1 MKRSICAEC
10 GAWGP
15 VKEYHPFAYCV
26 LVKAIGEKAARA
38 NIGDVVE
45 YGRKLERSHLQAS
58 GRAVVPVEPN
68 NTVVT
73 AGCFALDGPAA
84 REALMAAMLSG
95 DRHAVGQTKMR
106 LRWAAMLAAANDGKA
121 VVQEASAERSV
132 AHSPNI
138 KAPYREGEQDG

>member
-1 MKRSICAEC
+1 MTSSKIIEVMAGAIERLNPTWKDAIEEAE
-10 GAWGP
+10 A
-15 VKEYHPFAYCV
+15 VY
-26 LVKAIGEKAARA
+26 AA
-38 NIGDVVE
+38 
-45 YGRKLERSHLQAS
+45 LQAS
-58 GRAVVPVEPN
+58 GMAVVPVEPN

-121 VVQEASAERSV
+121 VVQEASAEAQSAV

-138 KAPYREGEQDG
+138 KAPDREGEQDE